1 MEKACFIRVI
11 DIGKKR
17 NINLWKSLI
26 GTIKSWV
33 NWYYSWTLFQIFT
46 FKRTSLEYLHKR
58 RIRRRKRLYNRIKRN
73 MAYILIII
81 LSWSNSKN
89 CNRIRTSKVSCGK
102 FIKGIFFLL
111 IIFFFIHS
119 FNPYSSIQVSYL
131 VYQIIW
137 DIKIVLRKNI
147 YRLIEIYNLKNTIH
161 CYKEQCQHL
170 KVIMLKTMVSEYG
183 DIRPNNKM
191 HIKHY
196 FRILKNKFKIL
207 TIKMNLHLILLEN
220 F

>member
-1 MEKACFIRVI
+1 MEKACFIRAI

-17 NINLWKSLI
+17 NISLWKNLI

-33 NWYYSWTLFQIFT
+33 TWYYSWSLFQIFT

-102 FIKGIFFLL
+102 FIKGIFFFSIYFFL
-111 IIFFFIHS
+111 I
-119 FNPYSSIQVSYL
+119 Q
-131 VYQIIW
+131 
-137 DIKIVLRKNI
+137 IVLVCTSLSKSYI
-147 YRLIEIYNLKNTIH
+147 
-161 CYKEQCQHL
+161 
-170 KVIMLKTMVSEYG
+170 
-183 DIRPNNKM
+183 
-191 HIKHY
+191 
-196 FRILKNKFKIL
+196 
-207 TIKMNLHLILLEN
+207 
-220 F
+220 